1 MNKTELIE
9 KVAKKT
15 GMTLK
20 DSRIA
25 VDAVFSTA
33 PKEGIIA
40 TEMAAGR
47 RVQITGFG
55 TFDTA
60 HRKARQGR
68 NPQTGK
74 TITIPASKY
83 PAFSAGKALKSRVN
97 K

>member
-20 DSRIA
+20 DTRAAI
-25 VDAVFSTA
+25 DAIFSTS

-55 TFDTA
+55 TF
-60 HRKARQGR
+60 
-68 NPQTGK
+68 QTRRISSR
-74 TITIPASKY
+74 IT
-83 PAFSAGKALKSRVN
+83 
-97 K
+97 